1 MSKNY
6 FQVKFLYLLLYFQM
20 KLRIP
25 NVGKKIFS
33 RKVDTQNK
41 FINCDFVDPGLLSY
55 LDY

>member
-1 MSKNY
+1 
-6 FQVKFLYLLLYFQM
+6 M